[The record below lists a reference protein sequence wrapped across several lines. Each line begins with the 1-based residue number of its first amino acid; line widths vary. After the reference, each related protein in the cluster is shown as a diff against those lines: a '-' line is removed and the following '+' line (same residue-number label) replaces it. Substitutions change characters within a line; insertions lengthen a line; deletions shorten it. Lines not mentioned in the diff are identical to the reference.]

1 MKLKNMLLFATVFT
15 SLSLLTL
22 SAKSQV
28 QIGVNGGRLEG
39 TGSSQWGFGAHLKY
53 LFADKFAIGIAARG
67 YPKNVKT
74 ENINIGGTNYK
85 MAQGNTLVPVTAS
98 LDYYFGKAPVRPY
111 VGADVGAYFRQH
123 IVTVSQDNGGSS
135 TNTINTSDK
144 KTFFG
149 AAPRAGVNIELGPVG
164 IFGQA
169 GYNFLFGSG
178 SKDDITIPGVTAKLD
193 TKPIDKFWTFDVG
206 IFFKLGGNGAK

>member
-1 MKLKNMLLFATVFT
+1 MKVKNMLLFATVVT
-15 SLSLLTL
+15 SLSLITL

-39 TGSSQWGFGAHLKY
+39 TGSSQWGFGAHVKY

-74 ENINIGGTNYK
+74 ENVNIGGANYK
-85 MAQGNTLVPVTAS
+85 MAQGNTIVPVTAS

-123 IVTVSQDNGGSS
+123 SVVVSQDNGSSS
-135 TNTINTSDK
+135 TQIINNSDK

-178 SKDDITIPGVTAKLD
+178 DKDNITVPGFTTNIN
-193 TKPIDKFWTFDVG
+193 TKPTDKFWTFDVG
-206 IFFKLGGNGAK
+206 IFFKLGGSDAK

>member
-1 MKLKNMLLFATVFT
+1 MKLKNMLFFVAALTTFSLF
-15 SLSLLTL
+15 SLS
-22 SAKSQV
+22 AQSQV

-39 TGSSQWGFGAHLKY
+39 TGSSQWGFGAHVKY
-53 LFADKFAIGIAARG
+53 LIADKFAIGVAARG

-74 ENINIGGTNYK
+74 SDVSFGGNNYK

-111 VGADVGAYFRQH
+111 IGADAGAYFRQYVLT
-123 IVTVSQDNGGSS
+123 ITQNNGNSS
-135 TNTINTSDK
+135 YYNTSDK

-149 AAPRAGVNIELGPVG
+149 AAPRAGLNVELGPVG

-178 SKDDITIPGVTAKLD
+178 DKNKITVPGVNSDLD
-193 TKPIDKFWTFDVG
+193 TKPADKFWTFDVG
-206 IFFKLGGNGAK
+206 VFFKIGGGK

>member
-1 MKLKNMLLFATVFT
+1 MKLRNIMLFAFMLT
-15 SLSLLTL
+15 SLTLLT
-22 SAKSQV
+22 STAKSQV

-53 LFADKFAIGIAARG
+53 LIADKFAIGVAARG
-67 YPKNVKT
+67 YPKNVRT
-74 ENINIGGTNYK
+74 EDINVGGTNYK

-111 VGADVGAYFRQH
+111 LGLDAGAYFRQH
-123 IVTVSQDNGGSS
+123 VITVSQNSGSTTS
-135 TNTINTSDK
+135 TGTTISDK

-149 AAPRAGVNIELGPVG
+149 AAPRAGLNIELGPVG

-178 SKDDITIPGVTAKLD
+178 DKDNITVPGANASIE
-193 TKPIDKFWTFDVG
+193 TKPTDKFWTFDVG
-206 IFFKLGGNGAK
+206 VFFKIGGGPK